1 VLTLLKTYADMIA
14 LRKGP
19 EAVPASWLILLVTI
33 GMLLISSYCA
43 MALVEGVRMR
53 SYLLTF
59 AGYSLGLLFYGS
71 VIYLSGFRGR
81 LLQALS
87 AIIACG
93 SIITMAFVA
102 EYMLVSPLLGEQVAG
117 TVATLIIF
125 WSVPVEGHIIARA
138 IRQHWFVGIV
148 ISMVA
153 FILQIGFQSA
163 FAVGN

>member
-1 VLTLLKTYADMIA
+1 M
-14 LRKGP
+14 
-19 EAVPASWLILLVTI
+19 
-33 GMLLISSYCA
+33 
-43 MALVEGVRMR
+43 
-53 SYLLTF
+53 
-59 AGYSLGLLFYGS
+59 
-71 VIYLSGFRGR
+71 
-81 LLQALS
+81 LQALS